1 MNLEHMEAEEG
12 RRFLKGAYDLH
23 IHTGPDVIPRKLN
36 DLTAVERALAAGM
49 AGIAIKSHVGST
61 AGRAAVLNAM
71 HPDFRIVSGLVLN
84 DAVGGLN
91 PAAVLAF
98 GKMGGDIVWMPTMD
112 AANFRRYK
120 NEDGGI
126 TVLGPGGMLT
136 EAAERILDLILQFD
150 LTLATGH
157 LGREEVLCL
166 AQRAYRKGIKKIWIT
181 HVTHPACALSI
192 SEQNMCA
199 AMGAVIEHSY
209 GHIYEGRCTL
219 ERSLEEIRAVGAEHV
234 CLTTDT
240 GQIKFPW
247 PDQAFAEYLKLLW
260 DAGTTKAQ
268 IERMIIENPKQLI
281 RKEREEQG
289 I

>member
-1 MNLEHMEAEEG
+1 MEYSGKEGG

-23 IHTGPDVIPRKLN
+23 IHTGPDMIPRKLS
-36 DLTAVERALAAGM
+36 DLTAVKRARAAGM

-61 AGRAAVLNAM
+61 AGRAGILNEM
-71 HPDFRIVSGLVLN
+71 YPDFRTVSGLVLN
-84 DAVGGLN
+84 ETVGGLN
-91 PAAVLAF
+91 PAAVRAF

-112 AANFRRYK
+112 AVNFRKYK
-120 NEDGGI
+120 KEEGGI
-126 TVLGPGGMLT
+126 SVLRLGGTLV
-136 EAAERILDLILQFD
+136 EAAEQILDLIAQCD

-166 AQRAYRKGIKKIWIT
+166 VQRACQKGIKKIWIT

-192 SEQNMCA
+192 SEQSVCA

-219 ERSLEEIRAVGAEHV
+219 ERSLEEIQAVGAEHV

-247 PDQAFAEYLKLLW
+247 PDQAFAEYIKLLS
-260 DAGTTKAQ
+260 DAGITKEQ